1 MEIPRKNALLILELL
16 KTPYLGLMTE
26 LTISSTIWL
35 SVLML
40 LRSTANL
47 IGLAISG
54 SGTV

>member
-1 MEIPRKNALLILELL
+1 MEIPRKNALFILELL